1 MKLFFIKEDSLYK
14 IFKTLEKIPKQKK
27 VMIEIESHNAF
38 FEHERRG
45 KQIKDL
51 ITTRNIDA
59 VFICRTEK
67 IKNYF
72 HALWLQY
79 DYQQTN
85 QILKGINLITLF
97 FFNAK
102 KFHLTLYTKKNTIFY
117 MIFAF
122 EILVVLGVFYVLYRL
137 ILPSASINIKPAYS
151 VEDIVY
157 NFRYHTINDTNYTQD
172 QAHLGIAYQTG
183 LVPYKYTM
191 AISTKNLKYFQNPSQ
206 GRVTLFNTLDR
217 EFNLVKGTKL
227 ITQDGIIFTTNFW
240 VNIPAALSGGK
251 PTETLVSVTAQDIDE
266 QGKII
271 GSRGNIKKDTRL
283 SIRNL
288 KSSFFFNQIRAK
300 SLENFKG
307 GVTRSE
313 GQVTADDINILSGKL
328 LQYIYDNKKSI
339 VRQYFKEPDAFLLNF
354 NDLISTKVQ
363 QTVIKNKPG
372 DRTST
377 LEGYIIVGLNYRY
390 VRRSDFLETLMKY
403 LDQRASNN
411 TTLIDIEKNSLIM
424 YDKTIDGNTYT
435 IPTKINVIWWYNFDT
450 DVNGIKEEI
459 KSKIIG
465 IKQQEAEQILKTYNE
480 IGTYKLDITPPWY
493 DEIPRLKSRI
503 LINVDRK
510 VEFMNK

>member
-1 MKLFFIKEDSLYK
+1 
-14 IFKTLEKIPKQKK
+14 
-27 VMIEIESHNAF
+27 
-38 FEHERRG
+38 
-45 KQIKDL
+45 
-51 ITTRNIDA
+51 
-59 VFICRTEK
+59 
-67 IKNYF
+67 
-72 HALWLQY
+72 
-79 DYQQTN
+79 
-85 QILKGINLITLF
+85 
-97 FFNAK
+97 
-102 KFHLTLYTKKNTIFY
+102 
-117 MIFAF
+117 
-122 EILVVLGVFYVLYRL
+122 
-137 ILPSASINIKPAYS
+137 
-151 VEDIVY
+151 
-157 NFRYHTINDTNYTQD
+157 
-172 QAHLGIAYQTG
+172 
-183 LVPYKYTM
+183 M

-251 PTETLVSVTAQDIDE
+251 PTETLVSVTAQDVDE

-307 GVTRSE
+307 GITRSE

-339 VRQYFKEPDAFLLNF
+339 VKQYFKEPDAFLLNF

-372 DRTST
+372 DRAST

-403 LDQRASNN
+403 LDQRASDN
-411 TTLIDIEKNSLIM
+411 TTLIDIEKSSLIM
-424 YDKTIDGNTYT
+424 YDKTIDGTTYT
-435 IPTKINVIWWYNFDT
+435 IPTKINVIW
-450 DVNGIKEEI
+450 
-459 KSKIIG
+459 
-465 IKQQEAEQILKTYNE
+465 
-480 IGTYKLDITPPWY
+480 
-493 DEIPRLKSRI
+493 
-503 LINVDRK
+503 
-510 VEFMNK
+510 